1 MIGMRKPIL
10 KFGSLQSVRWPMGV
24 TAQTK
29 TSRHKQKLH
38 GTNKN
43 FTAQT
48 KTLTAQAK
56 TLTAQAKTSRHKQK
70 LSRHK
75 PKLSRH
81 KRKLH
86 GTNKNSHGTN
96 ENFTAQ
102 TKTLT
107 AEVNLTAEM
116 AVYFTRA
123 VTQSLKIWRNR

>member
-1 MIGMRKPIL
+1 MDNVKSTQEFTHVKLYFYVRFQFLRTLTCVDKNATVEIHL
-10 KFGSLQSVRWPMGV
+10 KALLAPDPVYMEVRWPKSV
-24 TAQTK
+24 KQTR
-29 TSRHKQKLH
+29 T
-38 GTNKN
+38 
-43 FTAQT
+43 
-48 KTLTAQAK
+48 
-56 TLTAQAKTSRHKQK
+56 
-70 LSRHK
+70 
-75 PKLSRH
+75 SRH

-96 ENFTAQ
+96 ENFTAQTKTLTAQ

>member
-1 MIGMRKPIL
+1 MYSKWSSWIIQFRCHGEQRSIYYGGPK
-10 KFGSLQSVRWPMGV
+10 V
-24 TAQTK
+24 
-29 TSRHKQKLH
+29 SRHKQKLH

-48 KTLTAQAK
+48 KTLTAQTK
-56 TLTAQAKTSRHKQK
+56 TLTAQTKTSRHKQE
-70 LSRHK
+70 
-75 PKLSRH
+75 
-81 KRKLH
+81 LH
-86 GTNKNSHGTN
+86 GTNKNSHGTSKNSHGTN

>member
-1 MIGMRKPIL
+1 MVIL
-10 KFGSLQSVRWPMGV
+10 DHSIPLSWGTKKHILRWPKSV

-29 TSRHKQKLH
+29 TSRHKQELH

-43 FTAQT
+43 SHGTNKNSHGT
-48 KTLTAQAK
+48 NKNCHGTNEE
-56 TLTAQAKTSRHKQK
+56 
-70 LSRHK
+70 
-75 PKLSRH
+75 
-81 KRKLH
+81 LH
-86 GTNKNSHGTN
+86 GTNKNSHGTSKNSHGTN